1 MLEIFPDST
10 YNLQILSRNFFVP
23 SIPVM
28 SQGLAASIGPINISY
43 NLKASAPYSF
53 TMSCGAIPFPKDL
66 DIFLPWS
73 STINPCVK
81 TCLYGATPLTATDV
95 SIEDWNHP
103 LYWS

>member
-1 MLEIFPDST
+1 
-10 YNLQILSRNFFVP
+10 
-23 SIPVM
+23 
-28 SQGLAASIGPINISY
+28 
-43 NLKASAPYSF
+43 
-53 TMSCGAIPFPKDL
+53 MSCGAIPFPKDL